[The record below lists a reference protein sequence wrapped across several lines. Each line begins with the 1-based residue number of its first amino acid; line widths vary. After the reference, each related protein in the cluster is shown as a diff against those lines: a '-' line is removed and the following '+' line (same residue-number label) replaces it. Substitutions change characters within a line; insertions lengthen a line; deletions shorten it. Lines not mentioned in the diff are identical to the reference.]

1 MAQTD
6 ITIHYLAANAG
17 QADPAGVASTP
28 GAGNEFI
35 VAPDGID
42 HRNVFL
48 RVQNLAASAAT
59 VSVLAGAVQADAI
72 SAGQGNVTYSVPATS
87 TAWLGPFD
95 SSRVGQ
101 PDGSLLIQTSAAL
114 TVTVFNI
121 DNRYV

>member
-6 ITIHYLAANAG
+6 IPIHYLSPNAG

-48 RVQNLAASAAT
+48 RVQNLAAAAAT
-59 VSVLAGAVQADAI
+59 VTVLAGAVQADAI
-72 SAGQGNVTYSVPATS
+72 SAGQGPVAFSVPATS
-87 TAWLGPFD
+87 TAWVGPFD
-95 SSRVGQ
+95 SSRVNQ
-101 PDGSLLIQTSAAL
+101 PDGSLLVQTSAAL

-121 DNRYV
+121 DSRYV